1 MASSERI
8 RAAEMLYARCV
19 QPLDFWLDAMPTLPP
34 MQIEGIMQR
43 LGDLAAFDIDNPSG
57 RFMLNLSRATDRF
70 IAMRL
75 QVSGEGGSAVTKGR
89 AALQTLYAFQYL
101 FYFSV
106 YPVLHTSHPSL

>member
-1 MASSERI
+1 MAVGLPSLPFRVQLIELFDPEMASSERI

-75 QVSGEGGSAVTKGR
+75 QVSKGGVWGRKEG
-89 AALQTLYAFQYL
+89 
-101 FYFSV
+101 
-106 YPVLHTSHPSL
+106 PP